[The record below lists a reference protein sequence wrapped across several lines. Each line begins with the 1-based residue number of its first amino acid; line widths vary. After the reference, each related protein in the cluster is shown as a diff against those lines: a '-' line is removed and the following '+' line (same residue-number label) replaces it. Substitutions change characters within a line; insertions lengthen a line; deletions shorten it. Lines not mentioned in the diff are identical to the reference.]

1 MKIVVKSTKTISFD
15 ENFDDDDSSD
25 HNEENEESDIDE
37 TQVTNKRKEQ
47 KVSVIEEEK
56 EEVETGRH
64 DGAGKD
70 EQRNRER
77 TKWLDDKNT
86 ISLDRAPVAST

>member
-37 TQVTNKRKEQ
+37 TQDKRKE
-47 KVSVIEEEK
+47 
-56 EEVETGRH
+56 
-64 DGAGKD
+64 
-70 EQRNRER
+70 
-77 TKWLDDKNT
+77 
-86 ISLDRAPVAST
+86 